1 MQVTYEGR
9 EGYVQ
14 DRVVHVDDE
23 GGGTQHHQRR
33 PTLMVLLLH
42 PLSNREKS
50 QAHGATRS
58 LWLTALDN
66 DCPLRSGTERQDT
79 GRKWALSA
87 AS

>member
-1 MQVTYEGR
+1 MLSTLMMRAEGA
-9 EGYVQ
+9 
-14 DRVVHVDDE
+14 
-23 GGGTQHHQRR
+23 QHHQRR
-33 PTLMVLLLH
+33 PTLTVLLLH

-66 DCPLRSGTERQDT
+66 GCLLRSGSERQET
-79 GRKWALSA
+79 GRKWRLSA